1 MPTDAHNQK
10 HKSRFCSNRFISL

>member
-1 MPTDAHNQK
+1 MHTDAHNQK